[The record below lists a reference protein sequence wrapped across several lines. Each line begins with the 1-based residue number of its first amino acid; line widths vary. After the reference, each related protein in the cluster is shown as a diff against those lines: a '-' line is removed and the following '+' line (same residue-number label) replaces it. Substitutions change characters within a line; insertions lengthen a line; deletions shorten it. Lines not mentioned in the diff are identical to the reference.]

1 MRCCPPWLDSP
12 GHASARVGTCAAA
25 LTANCDSVA
34 ARGCV
39 CVCVTNLDCVRPNTG
54 QLKKLMKETKAQ
66 NIHLELL
73 PCVFDRA
80 KANTSKVQG

>member
-1 MRCCPPWLDSP
+1 
-12 GHASARVGTCAAA
+12 
-25 LTANCDSVA
+25 
-34 ARGCV
+34 
-39 CVCVTNLDCVRPNTG
+39 VRPNTG